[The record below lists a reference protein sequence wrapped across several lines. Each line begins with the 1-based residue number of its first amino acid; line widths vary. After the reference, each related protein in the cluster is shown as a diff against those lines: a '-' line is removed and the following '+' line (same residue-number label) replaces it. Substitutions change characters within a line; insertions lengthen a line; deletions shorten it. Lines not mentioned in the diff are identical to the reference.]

1 MADWERTWVDRHW
14 QTRRG
19 RGWTGNGRPG
29 EDVGGQLMADQERTW
44 VTGIGRLGE
53 DVGGQALADEERTWV
68 DR

>member
-1 MADWERTWVDRHW
+1 M
-14 QTRRG
+14 
-19 RGWTGNGRPG
+19 
-29 EDVGGQLMADQERTW
+29 GGQLMADQERTW